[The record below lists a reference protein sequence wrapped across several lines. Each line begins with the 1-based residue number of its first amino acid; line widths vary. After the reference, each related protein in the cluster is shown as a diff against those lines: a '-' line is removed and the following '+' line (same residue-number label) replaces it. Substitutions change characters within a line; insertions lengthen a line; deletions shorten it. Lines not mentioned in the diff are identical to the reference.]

1 MRSRLEPAHQDAV
14 AATRVVMLPAANT
27 GPDDFVSAGFV
38 SAARERSIPLDF
50 VLIDLHLMHLN
61 DRTLLGRL
69 RREVILPAHAAGCR
83 TVWLCGISLGGF
95 IALTYAERYA
105 GDIEGVCVLA
115 PYLGNRIVTR
125 EIALAGG
132 VSAWEPGGLAVDDD
146 ERRIWRFIKNAG
158 KPSQITLTEGARRRP
173 GESLVHLGF
182 GSEDRFADSHR
193 MMAAALPPEMV
204 HVVPGGHDWPVW
216 RQLWDNFL
224 DRRLGAPRSSP
235 PGRPPSA

>member
-1 MRSRLEPAHQDAV
+1 MRSRLEPVNQGAV
-14 AATRVVMLPAANT
+14 AAACVVMLPAAYT
-27 GPDDFVSAGFV
+27 GPDDLVGAGFV

-61 DRTLLGRL
+61 DRTLLTRL
-69 RREVILPAHAAGCR
+69 RQEVILPAREAGCR

-95 IALTYAERYA
+95 IALTYAARYE
-105 GDIEGVCVLA
+105 GELEGVCVLA

-125 EIALAGG
+125 EIAAAGG
-132 VSAWEPGGLAVDDD
+132 LSGWEPGSLAADDD
-146 ERRIWRFIKNAG
+146 ERRIWRFIK
-158 KPSQITLTEGARRRP
+158 TRRP

-193 MMAAALPPEMV
+193 MMAAALAPQMV
-204 HVVPGGHDWPVW
+204 QVVRGGHDWPVW

-224 DRRLGAPRSSP
+224 DTTLRLK
-235 PGRPPSA
+235 